1 MSSLLGLE
9 GRERRLFLSKFS
21 DSSAGCTK
29 KQAPTG
35 IAGIGIPRA
44 SEDFCRMWKQP
55 NRKKWRSAK
64 VWIIDE
70 IAMVSSE
77 ML

>member
-35 IAGIGIPRA
+35 IA
-44 SEDFCRMWKQP
+44 DFCRMWKQP

>member
-35 IAGIGIPRA
+35 IAGEVLGL
-44 SEDFCRMWKQP
+44 W
-55 NRKKWRSAK
+55 
-64 VWIIDE
+64 VWQGFRL
-70 IAMVSSE
+70 
-77 ML
+77 MLDH